1 MLSVRELEAPKH
13 PEVQR
18 SRNPYVW
25 LCIASFTIF
34 YFVDVL
40 LRASAKYFWY
50 DEILTLY
57 FARLPGLHS
66 LWGALQSGLE
76 SNPPAFHLLTRA
88 TEAIF
93 GEGLVATRLPEIISF
108 WVMCLCLF
116 YFVERRAGVIAG
128 FIAMVLPMLT
138 GVYYYAYEAR
148 PLIIVA
154 ACAGLAVVCWDH
166 SKQAFHRNAWLLGF
180 SLALF
185 AAFMMHCYAI
195 LLMIPFGIAELARD
209 LRGRD
214 LNWRFWI
221 AWIAPLL
228 PASFL
233 YIPLLRAFRA
243 AAKGTD
249 FAITFPPLWPEV
261 LRFYSFLLLPCSA
274 ILILALSLF
283 ALDRVARPGK
293 SVDEKRRVIFDW
305 DDALLSGGFAA
316 LPVFGI
322 VVAQLV
328 HSPYFTRY
336 FLSAI
341 FGFCI
346 PFALLA
352 GDARARTWVRPVLTT
367 VICVSLALNL
377 GRIIRHRIHGEGENL
392 IEPST
397 SMWLSTTP
405 GKPLANYPLIRSIT
419 RGDSKPIAML
429 EPLDFLY
436 LVEYAPELRPRLY
449 YIHSFEADA
458 QFRGLGAFL
467 PWSPVKYNPV
477 LIGRD
482 FVRKY
487 PSLYIYSD
495 VAHLEEFYRLSKLA
509 SIKSFKAMEGHFLVS
524 MLAEQPAEQV
534 PQAR

>member
-1 MLSVRELEAPKH
+1 MVTVAEPDTSKQEKL
-13 PEVQR
+13 QR
-18 SRNPYVW
+18 SRSPYIW
-25 LCIASFTIF
+25 LCIASFTVF
-34 YFVDVL
+34 YCIDISF
-40 LRASAKYFWY
+40 RASAKYLWY

-57 FARLPGLHS
+57 FARLPNLHS

-93 GEGLVATRLPEIISF
+93 GEGLISTRLPEIFSF
-108 WVMCLCLF
+108 WVLCLCLF
-116 YFVERRAGVIAG
+116 HFVERRAGVIAG

-154 ACAGLAVVCWDH
+154 ACAGLASVCWDH
-166 SKQAFHRNAWLLGF
+166 SEQALHQNAWLLGF
-180 SLALF
+180 SFALL
-185 AAFMMHCYAI
+185 AAFMMHCYAV
-195 LLMIPFGIAELARD
+195 LLLIPFGIAELTRD
-209 LRGRD
+209 FRSRN

-233 YIPLLRAFRA
+233 YIPLLRAFSA

-249 FAITFPPLWPEV
+249 FAITFAPLWPEA

-283 ALDRVARPGK
+283 ALDRVAPPDK
-293 SVDEKRRVIFDW
+293 SIGEKRWVTFDW
-305 DDALLSGGFAA
+305 DDALLCGGFAA
-316 LPVFGI
+316 LPLFGI
-322 VVAQLV
+322 VIAQQV
-328 HSPYFTRY
+328 HSPYFARY

-346 PFALLA
+346 PFAIQA
-352 GDARARTWVRPVLTT
+352 GDARARTWVRPVLTA
-367 VICVSLALNL
+367 VICASLALNL
-377 GRIIRHRIHGEGENL
+377 ARIVRHRIHGDGETL

-405 GKPLANYPLIRSIT
+405 GKPLKNYPLIRDIMES
-419 RGDSKPIAML
+419 DSKPIAVL

-436 LVEYAPELRPRLY
+436 LVEYAPKLVPRLY
-449 YIHSFEADA
+449 YIHSSEADA
-458 QFRGLGAFL
+458 QFRGLAAFL

-477 LIGRD
+477 LIGHD

-495 VAHLEEFYRLSKLA
+495 MAHMEEFYRLSKLA
-509 SIKSFKAMEGHFLVS
+509 SIKSFRATEGHFLAS
-524 MLAEQPAEQV
+524 MQADQPAK
-534 PQAR
+534 